1 MLGLQPGMI
10 CFDALLL
17 FLFQPLTIHHLA
29 EPYSLSSWKS

>member
-1 MLGLQPGMI
+1 MI

-17 FLFQPLTIHHLA
+17 FLLFLPLTKHHLA